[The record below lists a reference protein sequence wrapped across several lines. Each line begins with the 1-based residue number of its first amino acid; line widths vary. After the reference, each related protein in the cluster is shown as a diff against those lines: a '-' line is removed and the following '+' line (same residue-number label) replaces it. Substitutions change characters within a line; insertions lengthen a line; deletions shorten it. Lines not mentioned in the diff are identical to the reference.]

1 VTTPRNLRF
10 LGDPGIDPEEFPITR
25 GRIYFDHATFG
36 PPPRS
41 HVQTSNQL
49 LARMS
54 AEGLPD
60 LFSLSQEGADRVRS
74 SAARLFKCPAEQ
86 MTFIHSTSH
95 GQNLVAEGL
104 RWREGD
110 EVVVYELDHPSG
122 VLPWLN
128 LQDQG
133 VRVRKVEDRGR
144 QGFEAAD
151 VESLL
156 GPRTRVVALSLVNF
170 AHGGRAPIEAVAELC
185 RAREIWLVV
194 DAVQAAGAL
203 RIDAATLGA
212 DVVAA
217 HGYKWLLS
225 GFGVGLCH
233 LSERALRELKV
244 GQVGWKSI
252 RDPFNVDRVLQF
264 RLDWAPGGKRFEPS
278 FPPLPQLFGMGAVL
292 DLFLDVGPE
301 KIETRVLA
309 LAGRLSAGMQENG
322 YQVVGAQAASARSPI
337 VSVVADDRFREACT
351 RLNLVC
357 AVREGRARLSP
368 HFYNT
373 EEEVDR
379 LLSALGT
386 PAPQRGAR
394 AS

>member
-1 VTTPRNLRF
+1 V
-10 LGDPGIDPEEFPITR
+10 IDPAEFPITS
-25 GRIYFDHATFG
+25 GRIYFDHATLG
-36 PPPRS
+36 PPPRC
-41 HVQTSNQL
+41 HVRASSEL

-54 AEGLPD
+54 EEGLPD
-60 LFSLSQEGADRVRS
+60 LFSVSQEGVDRVRHR
-74 SAARLFKCPAEQ
+74 AARLFHCPPEQ
-86 MTFIHSTSH
+86 MTFIHSSSH

-104 RWREGD
+104 RWRDGD
-110 EVVVYELDHPSG
+110 EVVVYELDHPSN

-133 VRVRKVEDRGR
+133 VRVRMVEDRGR

-151 VESLL
+151 VEALL

-170 AHGGRAPIEAVAELC
+170 AHGARAPIEEVAELC
-185 RAREIWLVV
+185 RSREIWLVV

-203 RIDAATLGA
+203 RIDAPALGA

-225 GFGVGLCH
+225 GFGVGLCY

-252 RDPFNVDRVLQF
+252 RDPFNVDRALQF

-292 DLFLDVGPE
+292 DLFLEVGPE
-301 KIETRVLA
+301 QVEAKVLA
-309 LAGRLSAGMQENG
+309 LAGRLAAGLQENG
-322 YQVVGAQAASARSPI
+322 YQVVGPQAASARSPI
-337 VSVVADDRFREACT
+337 VSLVADERFREACA
-351 RLNLVC
+351 RLHLVC

-373 EEEVDR
+373 EAEVDR

-386 PAPQRGAR
+386 PAPRPGAR

>member
-1 VTTPRNLRF
+1 MTMTAGQPV
-10 LGDPGIDPEEFPITR
+10 
-25 GRIYFDHATFG
+25 
-36 PPPRS
+36 
-41 HVQTSNQL
+41 
-49 LARMS
+49 S

-151 VESLL
+151 VEALL